1 MPYVLQI
8 DMKKM
13 PLGNLSKRQI
23 QSAYSVLTELQTEIA
38 GEKNPS
44 KLLDASNRFYTL
56 VPHDFGLQK
65 PTVLDTDELICAKTK
80 MLDDLLEIE
89 VAYNLLKEGS
99 SEGEKDVLDVHYEQ
113 LKADMEVC
121 GYIAMWLI
129 QSGVVKEYQQLVH
142 PVVEDV
148 KSMLCNLCA
157 QFMLYTVK

>member
-1 MPYVLQI
+1 MVWCTQIFGAVLVIAVLYPLQI

-13 PLGNLSKRQI
+13 PLGNLSKRQL
-23 QSAYSVLTELQTEIA
+23 QSAYSVLSELQQEIA
-38 GEKNPS
+38 GGKNPS

-65 PTVLDTDELICAKTK
+65 PTVLDTDELISAKTK

-113 LKADMEVC
+113 LKSDMEV
-121 GYIAMWLI
+121 GGM
-129 QSGVVKEYQQLVH
+129 
-142 PVVEDV
+142 
-148 KSMLCNLCA
+148 M
-157 QFMLYTVK
+157 